1 MIIVY
6 NIRKEEEAMNTLLLA
21 INSKYIHT
29 NLAVRYLKEYSRQ
42 QGFDG
47 VDFVEY
53 TINQHL
59 PDIIEEVYR
68 LRPKVLLLSCYIWN
82 VDMMMDFAA
91 DYKQISPDT
100 LIIAGGPEVSYNS
113 RQALEEH
120 PAIDMIIAGEGE
132 KPFVQLLEHLNGQR
146 SIEEVRSLSY
156 RCSGE
161 ITENP
166 WEEEIDLAE
175 LPFAYMDLPDL
186 QHKIVYFE
194 SIRGCPFRCSY
205 CLSSII
211 KNVRYMPLE
220 QACAY
225 LQIFLDAKVPQV
237 KFVDRTFN
245 CKKEHAMGIWKYLVE
260 HDNGIT
266 NFHFELTAHLMDEEM
281 LQFLSTVRQ
290 GLFQF
295 EIGVQS
301 TNEDTIKEIRRA
313 TSTDKLLETCRR
325 IDAAKNIH
333 LHLDLIAGL
342 PHEGFDSFGR
352 SFDRVMSI
360 RPQQMQ
366 LGFLKILKGSYMA
379 QMAESYGMIWSQKA
393 PFQVYRTNWI
403 SYDEMLVLKSLED
416 MVETYYNSGLYDCTI
431 KFMLDREV
439 SDFAFFR
446 DFGLYW
452 REQGYHRKSQ
462 SPEEKITILRDFFL
476 TRSKENS
483 QLLPLFCDLC
493 LYDICRHG
501 RPKKLPDWLSI
512 SKNLEYRLEINSF
525 FDLPETIPTLLPE
538 YANEPEPKKVQ
549 KLAHLQVFSY
559 HPHTLEQQET
569 AILFNYRAPDL
580 LGNAKETLVNLFQ

>member
-1 MIIVY
+1 
-6 NIRKEEEAMNTLLLA
+6 MNTLLLA